1 MLGNILFQILMF
13 VIIWDIYLRIGG
25 QNTNLKNRMLYLL
38 FDVALCIWGQLIGRY
53 IGIVPPLVAIVTL
66 TFSYQLNKSVTSVE
80 RFFSRFLSGGTS
92 RFGKTFFGYLL
103 LPADTWHNC
112 CYFKQQYLVVYGTTF
127 LCHVDGQTSRFYFT
141 SRFYRY
147 LESCDPTR
155 KKEPSG
161 FGQHASFALLFSYLF
176 GVDI

>member
-53 IGIVPPLVAIVTL
+53 IGIVPPLIAIVTL

-80 RFFSRFLSGGTS
+80 RFFSRFLPSGTS
-92 RFGKTFFGYLL
+92 RFGKTFFGYFLL
-103 LPADTWHNC
+103 SADTWHNC
-112 CYFKQQYLVVYGTTF
+112 
-127 LCHVDGQTSRFYFT
+127 
-141 SRFYRY
+141 
-147 LESCDPTR
+147 
-155 KKEPSG
+155 
-161 FGQHASFALLFSYLF
+161 
-176 GVDI
+176 

>member
-80 RFFSRFLSGGTS
+80 RFFLGFYPVVLVDLARRFLA
-92 RFGKTFFGYLL
+92 TFFFPPILGITAATL
-103 LPADTWHNC
+103 NNNM
-112 CYFKQQYLVVYGTTF
+112 VVYGTTF
-127 LCHVDGQTSRFYFT
+127 LCHVDGQNSRFYFT

-147 LESCDPTR
+147 LESCCPTR

>member
-13 VIIWDIYLRIGG
+13 IIIWDIYLRIGG
-25 QNTNLKNRMLYLL
+25 QNTNLKNRILYLL

-66 TFSYQLNKSVTSVE
+66 TFSYQLNKSSTSVE
-80 RFFSRFLSGGTS
+80 RFFLGFYPVVLVDLARRFLA
-92 RFGKTFFGYLL
+92 TFFFPPILGITV
-103 LPADTWHNC
+103 DTLN
-112 CYFKQQYLVVYGTTF
+112 TN
-127 LCHVDGQTSRFYFT
+127 SRFYFT

-147 LESCDPTR
+147 LESCCPTR

-161 FGQHASFALLFSYLF
+161 FGQHASFTLLFSYLF
-176 GVDI
+176 SVDI